1 MRTFNGLQ
9 IFTDQLT
16 NSGQLDLRY
25 VRITGNQNISNVKNF
40 LTKPTVNGVDV
51 ALVGEAGGGVNV
63 QDQGSSLG
71 AAGTLNF
78 AGAGVST
85 VFAGGTA
92 TVNIAGGGGG
102 PTNLPNGILF
112 VSGSQTIS
120 GSKLISGVGVSF
132 NFISGAALRISG
144 NSVITGVD
152 LSSYLTSATASSTYL
167 TQTNA
172 ASTFSTISNLNA
184 LSGNSV
190 LLSGPTQTI
199 NSSKLISG
207 VGVSYNFISGAAL
220 RISGN
225 RALTGMNIQDEG
237 SIIGAADILNF
248 VGAGVSASLANAIA
262 TITVAGGG
270 GSSFTS
276 PPATPT
282 SAGTQYNLAT
292 DSNYLY
298 VCVTTN
304 TWVRTALASTWQ

>member
-92 TVNIAGGGGG
+92 TVNIAGGGG

-207 VGVSYNFISGAAL
+207 VGVSYYFISGAAL

-225 RALTGMNIQDEG
+225 RALTGINIQDEG
-237 SIIGAADILNF
+237 SMIGAADVLNF
-248 VGAGVSASLANAIA
+248 AGAGVSTAFAGGIA
-262 TITVAGGG
+262 TVNIAGGG

-282 SAGTQYNLAT
+282 SAGTLYDLAT

-298 VCVTTN
+298 VCVATN
-304 TWVRTALASTWQ
+304 TWVRTALASTW